1 MIEEFHNI
9 EPYSLSKKEKNQL
22 LTRELTELTTYHRE
36 HCEQYDNILSAFELN
51 EKNIKQELN
60 RGLFIEIPL
69 KEKLPTYNIYIA
81 KLENNKKINQFINI
95 A

>member
-51 EKNIKQELN
+51 EKNIKILAMKKVQN
-60 RGLFIEIPL
+60 YFILDILSEVRFI
-69 KEKLPTYNIYIA
+69 YN
-81 KLENNKKINQFINI
+81 NQD
-95 A
+95 

>member
-51 EKNIKQELN
+51 EKNIKTVEDIPFLPV
-60 RGLFIEIPL
+60 RIFKEICL
-69 KEKLPTYNIYIA
+69 
-81 KLENNKKINQFINI
+81 
-95 A
+95 